1 MIRDQN
7 LESIDVILAKIKES
21 IDSNHDKNRISE
33 DILEL
38 TDIVSEQQNE
48 IADAILND
56 HDTKLVFSYIK
67 AFTNH
72 LEQLKSKNYTLSE
85 SEIQEIFKEAL
96 RPYLKSWLNNNIS
109 RIVREILEQEI
120 RRVIDRMINQHQ

>member
-7 LESIDVILAKIKES
+7 LESIDVILAKIR
-21 IDSNHDKNRISE
+21 DSLDASHDKTKINE

-38 TDIVSEQQNE
+38 TDIVSEQQNY
-48 IADAILND
+48 IADAILHD
-56 HDTKLVFSYIK
+56 HDTKLVFNYIK

-72 LEQLKSKNYTLSE
+72 LEQLKSKNYSLSE
-85 SEIQEIFKEAL
+85 AEIQDLFKEAL

-120 RRVIDRMINQHQ
+120 KRVIDRMINQNQ